1 MTSRSRF
8 GSPASARKLGWRRV
22 TAGLMAL
29 LIAVLMPQIR
39 YYAPHHV
46 EDINF
51 AAPSTEEPL
60 AANTAAP
67 PVAIAPPQPSAERP
81 AGARSQPAK
90 VRPLRP
96 SQERAPPAAAL

>member
-1 MTSRSRF
+1 
-8 GSPASARKLGWRRV
+8 
-22 TAGLMAL
+22 MAL
-29 LIAVLMPQIR
+29 LIAALMLQIR
-39 YYAPHHV
+39 YYAPLHV

-67 PVAIAPPQPSAERP
+67 PVAIAPPHASVERP
-81 AGARSQPAK
+81 AGARSLPEK

-96 SQERAPPAAAL
+96 SQERAPPVAAL

>member
-1 MTSRSRF
+1 
-8 GSPASARKLGWRRV
+8 
-22 TAGLMAL
+22 MAL
-29 LIAVLMPQIR
+29 LIAALMLQIR
-39 YYAPHHV
+39 YYAPLHV

-67 PVAIAPPQPSAERP
+67 PVAIAPPHPSAERP
-81 AGARSQPAK
+81 AGARSLPEK

-96 SQERAPPAAAL
+96 SQERAPPVAAL

>member
-1 MTSRSRF
+1 MV
-8 GSPASARKLGWRRV
+8 A
-22 TAGLMAL
+22 
-29 LIAVLMPQIR
+29 LIAVLMLQIR
-39 YYAPHHV
+39 YDAPHHV

-81 AGARSQPAK
+81 AGARSLTVEA
-90 VRPLRP
+90 RPLRS
-96 SQERAPPAAAL
+96 SQERAPPVAAL